1 MARTVSIGTQDFEKM
16 IQRNCFYVDKTG
28 FIKEWWES
36 EDEVT
41 LITRPRRFGKTLN
54 MSMLNCFFSNKYA
67 DRGELFEKLEIWK
80 DGKYREIQGTYPVIF
95 MSFAEIKQNNYND
108 AVEKIKRIICE
119 VCQQFDF
126 LKNWDGLT
134 ETEKKNISNI
144 SYDMSDVMAQDLIK
158 NMSNYLS
165 RYYGKKVIILL
176 DEYDTPMQ
184 EAYVNG
190 YWEELVAF
198 TRSLFNST
206 FKTNPYLERAIMT
219 GITTAEYSAV
229 RKFAKQTSN
238 GSAKAET
245 MSKESIFSDLNNLEV
260 VTTLTPKYETAFGFT
275 EEEVFKALDEQGLS
289 DKKKDVKI
297 WYDGFRFGSKNDIY
311 NPWSIINC
319 LDKKKIALYW
329 AESSSNGLINSL
341 VQKGSSNIKM
351 MVEELING
359 STINVPID
367 EQIVFSELDYSEDAV
382 WSLMLASGYLKVV
395 SSEELNLIRESDNE
409 YELALTN
416 REILFM
422 FKKMILR
429 WFSPAKN
436 ETNEFIKALISGDIE
451 SMNEYMND
459 VALRTFS
466 SFDTGKH
473 TSEKKAPEN
482 LASCYDCQGVANGS
496 SLNYSSNLY
505 AMTEQSSRFFH
516 GFVLGLM
523 VDQSENYIIT
533 SNRESGFGRY
543 DIMLEPKDK
552 QTQKYPG
559 IVIEFKV
566 INPRKENSLEE
577 TVEAAL
583 KQIEEKNYDA
593 ELINRGVKEENI
605 HHYGFAFKS
614 KEVLIDGN

>member
-95 MSFAEIKQNNYND
+95 LSFASIKSNNFTDTKNDIVAVINGAFRSHSYLLDSDVLSDAEKEIF
-108 AVEKIKRIICE
+108 ES
-119 VCQQFDF
+119 FDRYA
-126 LKNWDGLT
+126 N
-134 ETEKKNISNI
+134 NISVDKEIANETVYRALNNL
-144 SYDMSDVMAQDLIK
+144 SLF
-158 NMSNYLS
+158 LS

-219 GITTAEYSAV
+219 GITRV
-229 RKFAKQTSN
+229 
-238 GSAKAET
+238 
-245 MSKESIFSDLNNLEV
+245 SKESIFSDLNNLKV
-260 VTTLTPKYETAFGFT
+260 ITVTNEEYSKCFGFT
-275 EEEVFKALDEQGLS
+275 EKEVFDALDEQGIS
-289 DKKKDVKI
+289 GEKEKVKL
-297 WYDGFRFGSKNDIY
+297 WYDGFTFGKSKDIY
-311 NPWSIINC
+311 NPWSIINF
-319 LDKKKIALYW
+319 LDEKNYKTYW
-329 AESSSNGLINSL
+329 ADSSSNGLINSL
-341 VQKGSSNIKM
+341 VKTGSSYIKM
-351 MVEELING
+351 MMETLLKGE
-359 STINVPID
+359 TIDVPID
-367 EQIVFSELDYSEDAV
+367 EQIVFSQLDYSEDAV
-382 WSLMLASGYLKVV
+382 WSLMLASGYLKVI
-395 SSEELNLIRESDNE
+395 SSDKLTGDRTKSVM
-409 YELALTN
+409 YKLALTN
-416 REILFM
+416 FEIKLM
-422 FKKMILR
+422 FEDMILR

-436 ETNEFIKALISGDIE
+436 ETNEFIKALICGDIE
-451 SMNEYMND
+451 SMNAYMNK
-459 VALRTFS
+459 VALKTIS
-466 SFDTGKH
+466 YFDTGNVP
-473 TSEKKAPEN
+473 SDEEPE
-482 LASCYDCQGVANGS
+482 
-496 SLNYSSNLY
+496 
-505 AMTEQSSRFFH
+505 RFFH

-552 QTQKYPG
+552 QSQKYPG

>member
-119 VCQQFDF
+119 MCQQFDF

-275 EEEVFKALDEQGLS
+275 EEEVFRALDEQGLS
-289 DKKKDVKI
+289 DKKNDVKI

-429 WFSPAKN
+429 WFSPAKS
-436 ETNEFIKALISGDIE
+436 ETNEFIKALITGDIE

-466 SFDTGKH
+466 SFDSGKH

-482 LASCYDCQGVANGS
+482 
-496 SLNYSSNLY
+496 
-505 AMTEQSSRFFH
+505 FFH

-583 KQIEEKNYDA
+583 KQIEDRNYDA
-593 ELINRGVKEENI
+593 ELINRGENKENI

-614 KEVLIDGN
+614 KEVLIDGR

>member
-1 MARTVSIGTQDFEKM
+1 
-16 IQRNCFYVDKTG
+16 
-28 FIKEWWES
+28 
-36 EDEVT
+36 
-41 LITRPRRFGKTLN
+41 
-54 MSMLNCFFSNKYA
+54 
-67 DRGELFEKLEIWK
+67 
-80 DGKYREIQGTYPVIF
+80 
-95 MSFAEIKQNNYND
+95 
-108 AVEKIKRIICE
+108 
-119 VCQQFDF
+119 
-126 LKNWDGLT
+126 
-134 ETEKKNISNI
+134 
-144 SYDMSDVMAQDLIK
+144 
-158 NMSNYLS
+158 
-165 RYYGKKVIILL
+165 
-176 DEYDTPMQ
+176 
-184 EAYVNG
+184 
-190 YWEELVAF
+190 
-198 TRSLFNST
+198 
-206 FKTNPYLERAIMT
+206 MT
-219 GITTAEYSAV
+219 GITRV
-229 RKFAKQTSN
+229 
-238 GSAKAET
+238 
-245 MSKESIFSDLNNLEV
+245 SKESIFSDLNNLEV

-289 DKKKDVKI
+289 GKKNDVKI

-311 NPWSIINC
+311 NPWSIINY
-319 LDKKKIALYW
+319 LDKKKIAMYW

-351 MVEELING
+351 MVEKLING
-359 STINVPID
+359 STINVVID
-367 EQIVFSELDYSEDAV
+367 EQIVFSELDYSEDAI
-382 WSLMLASGYLKVV
+382 WSLMLASGYLKVI

-429 WFSPAKN
+429 WFSPAKS
-436 ETNEFIKALISGDIE
+436 ETNEFIKALITGDIE

-466 SFDTGKH
+466 SFDSGKH

-482 LASCYDCQGVANGS
+482 FY
-496 SLNYSSNLY
+496 
-505 AMTEQSSRFFH
+505 H

-523 VDQSENYIIT
+523 VDQTENYIIT

-614 KEVLIDGN
+614 KEVLIDGR